1 MLNLWRFAARKA
13 PPRLTT
19 ARLGLRLLQRRDT
32 ASFARY
38 AGDPQVAR
46 WMFSFPSPYPRYR
59 ARARIRMLLRQYVQG
74 QALPLAIETR
84 EQHYFLGVAVLFIQD
99 EGRRGELAYWIARPF
114 WRRGYGHEAVA
125 ALMAHAQ
132 SLGIEQLSA
141 LVISGNQAS
150 STLLKNLGFRLAG
163 TQKEPDRLGRDI
175 LLMRYHI
182 DFLPTATQESSAHV
196 HAQAQADPD
205 SSLPSGEE

>member
-59 ARARIRMLLRQYVQG
+59 ARIRMLLRQYVKG

-114 WRRGYGHEAVA
+114 WRRGYGREAVA

-132 SLGIEQLSA
+132 SLGMEQLSA

-182 DFLPTATQESSAHV
+182 DFLPTATQESPAHV
-196 HAQAQADPD
+196 HVQAQAHADPD